1 MAAATSASSLT
12 AQFVGLNAKSLQ
24 SSKASLSGR
33 SLSAAP
39 AMPGKAV
46 SRIVVSCKAE
56 SSAEATTSRR
66 AALLS
71 LTSAAAAAAALTLQ
85 PNSAEAAY
93 GEAANVFGAPKK
105 NTNSIPFT
113 GEGFHVDIPSK
124 WNPSP
129 QKEFDGTVLRYE
141 DNGDSV
147 SNFAVIKSTAD
158 GKSKI
163 EDFGSTDE
171 FLNKYAYL
179 LGEQTFSGSTAS
191 EGGFDKNKVSSA
203 NIFEKE
209 AKTIDGKTYYLY
221 ELLTRSADGNEG
233 GRHQFIT
240 ATVNNGELI
249 ILRAQAGDKRWFK
262 GAEKVIRTLVASF
275 SAA

>member
-33 SLSAAP
+33 SLCAGP
-39 AMPGKAV
+39 AMPAKAAT
-46 SRIVVSCKAE
+46 RIVVSCKAE

-66 AALLS
+66 AAILS
-71 LTSAAAAAAALTLQ
+71 LTSAAAAVAALTLQ

-93 GEAANVFGAPKK
+93 GEAANIFGAVKK
-105 NTNSIPFT
+105 NTDYIPYA
-113 GEGFHVDIPSK
+113 GKGFRVDIPSK

-129 QKEFDGTVLRYE
+129 QKEFEGTVLRYE

-147 SNFAVIKSTAD
+147 SNFAVIKNTAE

-163 EDFGSTDE
+163 EDFGSTDD
-171 FLNKYAYL
+171 FLNKYSYL
-179 LGEQTFSGSTAS
+179 LGEQSYAGATRS
-191 EGGFDKNKVSSA
+191 EGGFDKNKVAAA
-203 NIFEKE
+203 NVFEKE
-209 AKTIDGKTYYLY
+209 AKTVGGKTYYAY

-249 ILRAQAGDKRWFK
+249 IFRAQAGEKRWFK
-262 GAEKVIRTLVASF
+262 GAEKTIRELVASF